1 MSRHKVEIA
10 SQNKTVGIE
19 ILNEGDK
26 VVAVRRALP
35 NHMLKKPPAWAFSEE
50 VIEFFRERGVEE
62 IKIIC
67 NNMLYTCK
75 MSDFLK
81 LAVKFSRGF
90 GPQRHLP
97 LRYWTTT
104 KLETQRPKEKHLNL
118 FA

>member
-1 MSRHKVEIA
+1 MSLHKIEIT

-19 ILNEGDK
+19 LTNEGDK
-26 VVAVRRALP
+26 IVAVRRALP

-50 VIEFFRERGVEE
+50 VIKFLQERGVEE

-67 NNMLYTCK
+67 NNMLYACK

-104 KLETQRPKEKHLNL
+104 KLETQRPKEKQLNL

>member
-26 VVAVRRALP
+26 AVAVRRALP

-50 VIEFFRERGVEE
+50 VIEFFQERGVDE
-62 IKIIC
+62 IKIVC
-67 NNMLYTCK
+67 DDVLYTCS
-75 MSDFLK
+75 MADFLK
-81 LAVKFSRGF
+81 LAVQFSRGF

-97 LRYWTTT
+97 LRYWTVTKFEIPRLEKQT
-104 KLETQRPKEKHLNL
+104 KL

>member
-1 MSRHKVEIA
+1 MKHKVKIK

-19 ILNEGDK
+19 LTNEGNK

-35 NHMLKKPPAWAFSEE
+35 NHMLKKPLAWAFSEE
-50 VIEFFRERGVEE
+50 VIEFLQDRGVEE

-81 LAVKFSRGF
+81 LAVRFERGF

-104 KLETQRPKEKHLNL
+104 KLETQRPKEKQMNL
-118 FA
+118 FV